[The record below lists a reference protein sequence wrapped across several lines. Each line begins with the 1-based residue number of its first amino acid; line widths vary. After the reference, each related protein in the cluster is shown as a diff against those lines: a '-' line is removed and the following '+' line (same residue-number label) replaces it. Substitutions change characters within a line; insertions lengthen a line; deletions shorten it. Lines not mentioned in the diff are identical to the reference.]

1 MAEKHV
7 IDLVMTVNK
16 HAEETAMQQM
26 MLRNFIIVMC
36 RSMTEEQKNQVRWQ
50 MRQIHQVTDAEY
62 RDGDVQLLEKAH
74 RNVEIMLELIN

>member
-62 RDGDVQLLEKAH
+62 RDGDVQLLEKA
-74 RNVEIMLELIN
+74 RRDVEIMLELIN

>member
-62 RDGDVQLLEKAH
+62 RDGDVQLLDKA
-74 RNVEIMLELIN
+74 RRDVEIMLELIN

>member
-1 MAEKHV
+1 MAENNV
-7 IDLVMTVNK
+7 IDLVMSVNK
-16 HAEETAMQQM
+16 HVEETAMQHL

-62 RDGDVQLLEKAH
+62 RQGDTDTLEKT
-74 RNVEIMLELIN
+74 RRDMEIMLDLIN

>member
-50 MRQIHQVTDAEY
+50 MRQIHHVTDAEY
-62 RDGDVQLLEKAH
+62 RDGDVQLLEKA
-74 RNVEIMLELIN
+74 RRDVEIMLELIN

>member
-7 IDLVMTVNK
+7 IDFVMSVNK

-36 RSMTEEQKNQVRWQ
+36 RSRTAEQKNQVRWQ
-50 MRQIHQVTDAEY
+50 MRQIHQVSDAE
-62 RDGDVQLLEKAH
+62 RRNGDSEMLEKT
-74 RNVEIMLELIN
+74 RQEVEIMLALIN

>member
-36 RSMTEEQKNQVRWQ
+36 RSMTEDQKSQVRWQ

-62 RDGDVQLLEKAH
+62 RDGDVHLLEKA
-74 RNVEIMLELIN
+74 RRDVEIMLELIN

>member
-62 RDGDVQLLEKAH
+62 RDGDVQLLEKA
-74 RNVEIMLELIN
+74 RRDVEIILELIN

>member
-36 RSMTEEQKNQVRWQ
+36 RSMTEVQKNQVRWQ

-62 RDGDVQLLEKAH
+62 RDGDVQLLEKA
-74 RNVEIMLELIN
+74 RRDVEIMLELIN

>member
-1 MAEKHV
+1 MSEKHV

-62 RDGDVQLLEKAH
+62 RDGDVQLLDKA
-74 RNVEIMLELIN
+74 RRDVEIMLELIN

>member
-50 MRQIHQVTDAEY
+50 MLQIHQVTDAEY
-62 RDGDVQLLEKAH
+62 RDGDVQLLDKA
-74 RNVEIMLELIN
+74 RRDVEIMLELIN

>member
-36 RSMTEEQKNQVRWQ
+36 RSMTEEQKIQVRWQ

-62 RDGDVQLLEKAH
+62 RDGDVHLLEKA
-74 RNVEIMLELIN
+74 RRDVEIMLELIN

>member
-1 MAEKHV
+1 
-7 IDLVMTVNK
+7 MTVNK

-62 RDGDVQLLEKAH
+62 RDGDVQLLDKA
-74 RNVEIMLELIN
+74 RRDVEIMLELIN

>member
-62 RDGDVQLLEKAH
+62 RDGDVQLLDKA
-74 RNVEIMLELIN
+74 RSDVEIMLELIN

>member
-7 IDLVMTVNK
+7 IDLVMTFNK

-62 RDGDVQLLEKAH
+62 RDGDVQLLEKA
-74 RNVEIMLELIN
+74 RRDVEIMLELIN

>member
-36 RSMTEEQKNQVRWQ
+36 RSMTEAQKNQVRWQ
-50 MRQIHQVTDAEY
+50 MRQIHQVTDAEH
-62 RDGDVQLLEKAH
+62 RDGDVQLLEKA
-74 RNVEIMLELIN
+74 RRDVEIMLELIN

>member
-50 MRQIHQVTDAEY
+50 MRQIHQVTDAQY
-62 RDGDVQLLEKAH
+62 RDGDVQLLEKA
-74 RNVEIMLELIN
+74 RRDVEIMLELIN

>member
-7 IDLVMTVNK
+7 IDLVMSVNK

-50 MRQIHQVTDAEY
+50 MRQIHQLTDAEY
-62 RDGDVQLLEKAH
+62 RSGDIEILEKA
-74 RNVEIMLELIN
+74 RRDVEVMLELIN